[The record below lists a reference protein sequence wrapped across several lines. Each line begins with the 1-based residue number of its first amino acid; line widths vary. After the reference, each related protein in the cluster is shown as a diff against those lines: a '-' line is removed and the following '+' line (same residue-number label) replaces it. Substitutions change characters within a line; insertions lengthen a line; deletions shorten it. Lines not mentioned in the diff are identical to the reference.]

1 MLCCRQAFEPF
12 GSLKPLVGAVR
23 ENKPSS
29 SVLEVR
35 AGSDCCPSVPIWH
48 EFCRAVS
55 QLHCLLIRRAIVV
68 FAATL
73 RNVQFNEADV
83 GEAAI
88 VDPDYTPP
96 VLSVSERFAAGM
108 TAVGQSKT

>member
-1 MLCCRQAFEPF
+1 
-12 GSLKPLVGAVR
+12 
-23 ENKPSS
+23 
-29 SVLEVR
+29 
-35 AGSDCCPSVPIWH
+35 
-48 EFCRAVS
+48 
-55 QLHCLLIRRAIVV
+55 V